1 MNDLRHIVEHTL
13 VPHAAFAEANVR
25 IEQCMKYAVNSS
37 EPIFLAIVGES
48 RTGKSRLLEE
58 YCSRHPTTRTKEG
71 LIVPILSIKTP
82 SKPTVKGVVALM
94 LEKMGDQR
102 FDCGTENAKTIRLK
116 RLMGNVGTLVI
127 ILDEFQ
133 HFHDK
138 GLNAVMHHMAD
149 WLKILADDTKV
160 AVAVSGLESC
170 LAVLEQ
176 NEQLAGR
183 FLAPV
188 VMPRFDWANDD
199 HRAEFVAI
207 LATFYRSI
215 VLHFDIP
222 NIAEEEMAF
231 RCYCATGGLIGYLSK
246 FLRQAVWN
254 AIDSRKK
261 IITLSDLR
269 TAHKDSVWNRET
281 TPGSLSPF
289 SDRFEVT
296 FSDELLAKAREIG
309 QLGSTINVPRS
320 EKRPT
325 NLRSKKFLG

>member
-1 MNDLRHIVEHTL
+1 MIDLRYIVENTL
-13 VPHAAFAEANVR
+13 VPHAAFTEANAR

-48 RTGKSRLLEE
+48 RTGKSRFLEE
-58 YCSRHPTTRTKEG
+58 HCSRYPTTRSKEG
-71 LIVPILSIKTP
+71 SIVPILAIKTP
-82 SKPTVKGVVALM
+82 SKPTVKGVAALM
-94 LEKMGDQR
+94 LERMGDPR
-102 FDCGTENAKTIRLK
+102 FDFGTENAKTIRLK
-116 RLMGNVGTLVI
+116 RLMGNVGTLEI

-138 GLNAVMHHMAD
+138 GLHAVMHHMLD

-160 AVAVSGLESC
+160 LVTVSGLKSC
-170 LAVLEQ
+170 IAILEQ

-188 VMPRFDWANDD
+188 VMPRFDWANTD
-199 HRAEFVAI
+199 HRAEFVGI
-207 LATFYRSI
+207 LNTFYRSI
-215 VLHFDIP
+215 ALHFDIP
-222 NIAEEEMAF
+222 NIGEEEMAF

-246 FLRQAVWN
+246 FLGQVVRNAV
-254 AIDSRKK
+254 DSEKK
-261 IITLSDLR
+261 IITLSDLSV
-269 TAHKDSVWNRET
+269 AHKVSVWSREFT
-281 TPGSLSPF
+281 QDSLSPF

-309 QLGSTINVPRS
+309 QEASAINVPRS
-320 EKRPT
+320 ERRPT

>member
-1 MNDLRHIVEHTL
+1 MNDLRCIVEHTL
-13 VPHAAFAEANVR
+13 VPHAAFAEANAR
-25 IEQCMKYAVNSS
+25 IEQCIRYAVNSS

-58 YCSRHPTTRTKEG
+58 HCSRYPTTRTKEG
-71 LIVPILSIKTP
+71 SIVPILSIKTP
-82 SKPTVKGVVALM
+82 SKPTVKGMVGLM
-94 LEKMGDQR
+94 LEEMGDQR
-102 FDCGTENAKTIRLK
+102 FDFGTENAKTIRLK
-116 RLMGNVGTLVI
+116 TLMRNAGTIMIV
-127 ILDEFQ
+127 LDEFQ

-138 GLNAVMHHMAD
+138 GLHAVMHHMAD
-149 WLKILADDTKV
+149 WLKILADDTKA

-188 VMPRFDWANDD
+188 VMPRFDWANTD

-215 VLHFDIP
+215 ALHFDMP
-222 NIAEEEMAF
+222 NIGEEEMAF

-254 AIDSRKK
+254 AIDSNKK
-261 IITLSDLR
+261 KITLSDLR
-269 TAHKDSVWNRET
+269 TAHQASVWNREGT
-281 TPGSLSPF
+281 LGSLSPF
-289 SDRFEVT
+289 SNRFEVA

-309 QLGSTINVPRS
+309 QLSSSIIVPRS
-320 EKRPT
+320 KKLGPT
-325 NLRSKKFLG
+325 ITRSKNF